1 MPKESPLSVIG
12 MSCIS
17 DIRWTAGFGLSG
29 PATLLIGIAIDTVAE
44 AAGLQTI
51 PLQAEHYDFAIPKK
65 RRERPAVAAFVRLLQ
80 SDAGRAGLRRLGF
93 ECDAAQP

>member
-29 PATLLIGIAIDTVAE
+29 PATLLIGIAIDTVRPLFTS
-44 AAGLQTI
+44 AA
-51 PLQAEHYDFAIPKK
+51 AAAILSG
-65 RRERPAVAAFVRLLQ
+65 VR
-80 SDAGRAGLRRLGF
+80 
-93 ECDAAQP
+93 